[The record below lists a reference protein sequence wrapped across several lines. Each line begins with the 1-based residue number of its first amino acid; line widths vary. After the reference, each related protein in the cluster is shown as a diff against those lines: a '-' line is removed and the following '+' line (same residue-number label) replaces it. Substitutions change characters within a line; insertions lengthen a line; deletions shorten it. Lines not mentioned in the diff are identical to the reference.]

1 MSEDIIRPIIYE
13 ENKVKVIN
21 YPAASGGKFNPNEIK
36 SGTSIRATAALTR
49 YLFNPVRLEIES
61 TKYE

>member
-1 MSEDIIRPIIYE
+1 MIRRVARIDIPIDHRFVLIENNNFRP
-13 ENKVKVIN
+13 
-21 YPAASGGKFNPNEIK
+21 IK
-36 SGTSIRATAALTR
+36 SGTSIMATAALTR